1 MPIDKRS
8 YYSFLTTSRLTL
20 LQNPL
25 NFDRCYT
32 VKCRVKPS
40 AYKFESLR
48 YTSIST
54 TAMAPSSQPSH
65 EFISF
70 LNESPSPYHA
80 VHSIRERL
88 ERAGFEQLLERD
100 DWAGKCKPGGKY
112 YITRNASTIA
122 AWAVGR
128 KWSPGGPFALIG
140 AHTDSPCLRI
150 KPVSH
155 HKNEGFLQVG
165 VETYGGGLWHTW
177 FDRDLGVAGR
187 VMVKTEN
194 DELVQR
200 LVNIRKPILRIPT
213 LAIHLDRQEKFEF
226 NKETQLFP
234 IAGMVAADLE
244 RQGLTASADPHP
256 APKENDSKNGS
267 FEPLK
272 SVNERHHPRLVD
284 LIAESAKVKPAQI
297 QDFELLL
304 YDTQK
309 ACTGGFNDELIY
321 SARLDNLGMSYCGT
335 MALIDSVD
343 SAPLDNEN
351 CIRLLSCFDDEEVGS
366 TTAQGAQSNLLP
378 SLIRRLSV
386 LSTDPSGNSK
396 ETSSSDAYERS
407 LARSFLI
414 SADMA
419 HSFHPNYAGT

>member
-1 MPIDKRS
+1 MPKCS
-8 YYSFLTTSRLTL
+8 CPFLTTSRPTL
-20 LQNPL
+20 FGNHSVKLEHHTGRSL
-25 NFDRCYT
+25 NLYLRSG
-32 VKCRVKPS
+32 PS
-40 AYKFESLR
+40 AHNF
-48 YTSIST
+48 TSSHHAYN
-54 TAMAPSSQPSH
+54 TAVMATSSQPSH

-80 VHSIRERL
+80 VQSIRERL

-128 KWSPGGPFALIG
+128 KWSPGGPFALLG

-155 HKNEGFLQVG
+155 HKTEGFLQVG

-194 DELVQR
+194 GELVQR

-226 NKETQLFP
+226 SKETQLFP

-244 RQGLTASADPHP
+244 RQGLSTSSDSHSGERP
-256 APKENDSKNGS
+256 PKENSQNGP

-272 SVNERHHPRLVD
+272 SLNERHHPRLVE
-284 LIAESAKVKPAQI
+284 LIAESARVKPAQI

-309 ACTGGFNDELIY
+309 ACTGGLNDELIY
-321 SARLDNLGMSYCGT
+321 SASRLAG
-335 MALIDSVD
+335 I
-343 SAPLDNEN
+343 
-351 CIRLLSCFDDEEVGS
+351 
-366 TTAQGAQSNLLP
+366 
-378 SLIRRLSV
+378 
-386 LSTDPSGNSK
+386 
-396 ETSSSDAYERS
+396 SSDRIELR
-407 LARSFLI
+407 
-414 SADMA
+414 
-419 HSFHPNYAGT
+419 